1 VDSTSISQ
9 VINALMIFNN
19 QNFYETVYRFYTN
32 QDKIQRKIREKLFR
46 KLTIIYLLVL
56 IDIYSIVS

>member
-1 VDSTSISQ
+1 
-9 VINALMIFNN
+9 MIFNN